1 MNNTAKNMGVQ
12 ISLHGSGLYSSD
24 IYPKGGLLD
33 HMVVLLL
40 VF

>member
-1 MNNTAKNMGVQ
+1 MY
-12 ISLHGSGLYSSD
+12 LFEFEFDLD
-24 IYPKGGLLD
+24 IWLEGGLLD